1 MKLKNIVEE
10 LNELKSNKDNIFY
23 SKALNKNVY
32 VYFELIVCLG
42 DQPERRSINYMVRG
56 GGNFGSRFGYSAN
69 INQIKKLPSCT
80 NCLNSMMCGPFFC
93 KILMNA
99 LFALTEI

>member
-1 MKLKNIVEE
+1 MMKLKNIVEE

-42 DQPERRSINYMVRG
+42 DQPERRSINYMLG
-56 GGNFGSRFGYSAN
+56 DGYNFVARFGYSAN
-69 INQIKKLPSCT
+69 INQI
-80 NCLNSMMCGPFFC
+80 
-93 KILMNA
+93 
-99 LFALTEI
+99 